1 MNIHQNIKSS
11 PHDRQSAE
19 VGKRLQRM
27 LARAT
32 VSISTAFVA
41 AALAGF
47 AGQAQAGSKFTL
59 SSPDLSSG
67 SFETKFTLNGFGC
80 TGSNVSPALQW
91 SNIPAGTKSLALQ
104 VRDRDAP
111 TGSGLWH
118 WAIYNIP
125 PTATGLAQGAGNS
138 SSALPAP
145 AFGGTTDFLDTGVT
159 GADGNYAGPC
169 PSVGDKPHHYV
180 FTLYAVAVDDVQAA
194 AGIPKTGTTALYS
207 FVLNKGLGNKLLGT
221 ARFTASYG
229 R

>member
-1 MNIHQNIKSS
+1 MNIHQKIKSS
-11 PHDRQSAE
+11 RHDRQFANA
-19 VGKRLQRM
+19 GQRLQRM
-27 LARAT
+27 LARTT
-32 VSISTAFVA
+32 VSISAAFVA
-41 AALAGF
+41 AALAGL

-125 PTATGLAQGAGNS
+125 PTATGLAQGAGNV

-159 GADGNYAGPC
+159 GANGNYAGPC

-221 ARFTASYG
+221 AHFTASYG

>member
-1 MNIHQNIKSS
+1 MNIHQKIKSS
-11 PHDRQSAE
+11 RHNRQSVD
-19 VGKRLQRM
+19 VGQCLQRM

-32 VSISTAFVA
+32 VSISAALIA
-41 AALAGF
+41 AALAGL

-59 SSPDLSSG
+59 SSSDLPSG
-67 SFETKFTLNGFGC
+67 SFNTKFTLNGFGC

-138 SSALPAP
+138 SAALPAP

-159 GADGNYAGPC
+159 GANGNYAGPC

-180 FTLYAVAVDDVQAA
+180 FTLYALAVDDVQAA

-221 ARFTASYG
+221 AHFTASYG